1 MVYTK
6 SDSLENG
13 IEKLI
18 FSCGVFG
25 MHLGTMHKMTQI
37 RMIMQKAFLKQRKSE
52 QQKT

>member
-25 MHLGTMHKMTQI
+25 MHLGAVHKIAQI
-37 RMIMQKAFLKQRKSE
+37 RMIMQKSF
-52 QQKT
+52 